1 MTSLAQAYGIR
12 GSSIYSKA
20 LFTANPFSWLDVSG
34 QFLYSLPNTSVNYT
48 QFDTGNL
55 VLQQAILFY
64 TGEQALG
71 FAAGKQPHTTG
82 SLGFEL
88 RPLKR
93 VRVLQSWMTD
103 RMHTAAAGLFTDMI
117 LQPVSAAHDHAHAAG
132 QSAGDELQPG
142 ADRRIAGSHP

>member
-1 MTSLAQAYGIR
+1 LTNLVQAYGIR

-20 LFTANPFSWLDVSG
+20 LFTANPFPGWTCPASFCTAV
-34 QFLYSLPNTSVNYT
+34 PNTSVNYT

-64 TGEQALG
+64 TAEQALG
-71 FAAGKQPHTTG
+71 FATGKQPHTSG

-93 VRVLQSWMTD
+93 VRILETWMTD
-103 RMHTAAAGLFTDMI
+103 RMHT
-117 LQPVSAAHDHAHAAG
+117 SARA
-132 QSAGDELQPG
+132 SSP
-142 ADRRIAGSHP
+142 I